1 MLSFTMY
8 QRPPLSHRQRRPMIS
23 VMKMQTVQ
31 VVSWHCVPP
40 PETLIHFEH
49 GQSVPPQKGIR
60 SSPGGYPGGNSQ
72 LFLTASNPRFWSSH
86 VKDL

>member
-1 MLSFTMY
+1 MN
-8 QRPPLSHRQRRPMIS
+8 HRLRHPMVS

-40 PETLIHFEH
+40 PKTLIHFEH

-60 SSPGGYPGGNSQ
+60 SSPGGYPGGNSHIAAVDGDAPKIMFNF
-72 LFLTASNPRFWSSH
+72 LFS
-86 VKDL
+86 